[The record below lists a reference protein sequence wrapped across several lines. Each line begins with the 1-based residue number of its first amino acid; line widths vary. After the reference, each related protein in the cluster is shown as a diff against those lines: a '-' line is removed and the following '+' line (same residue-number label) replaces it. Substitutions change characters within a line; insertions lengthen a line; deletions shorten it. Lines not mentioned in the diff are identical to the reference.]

1 MQHSTY
7 PERDNPLD
15 LAGDGCLLRAIG
27 ETSHQSCLVLTRWEA
42 PAELAVLRSEEV
54 RIFPLGGLAVHAAR
68 LLLASKQLVG
78 TSEQW
83 AELIA

>member
-7 PERDNPLD
+7 PERDYPLG
-15 LAGDGCLLRAIG
+15 LAGYGRLLRAIG

-54 RIFPLGGLAVHAAR
+54 RIFPFGGSCSAATAGFQAVGRCQRA
-68 LLLASKQLVG
+68 VG
-78 TSEQW
+78 
-83 AELIA
+83 